1 MFPAALRYSI
11 KYQLLQ
17 NTGKGEYI
25 RLKLLS
31 TQGTLHH
38 KLENQN
44 EEFLENGHKRHQSF
58 SLILMS
64 DVTKFCNKTI
74 NKVSQEFKKRKHV
87 KLRTNDRNDIFLTL
101 EKNDELNRK
110 HQQQRRRNCTK
121 NKVFH

>member
-11 KYQLLQ
+11 NYQLLQ

-101 EKNDELNRK
+101 EKNDELIRK